1 MKTIITIAFILIS
14 LVSYVVCN
22 HYNTTTFDVFYNHDG
37 FQYLIE
43 QKRGK
48 EIAIARIYDMRD
60 FKHMAKHM
68 KCKG

>member
-1 MKTIITIAFILIS
+1 MKTIITIALILIS
-14 LVSYVVCN
+14 SLSYVSWDR
-22 HYNTTTFDVFYNHDG
+22 YNATSFDVFCNHDG

-43 QKRGK
+43 ERRGK
-48 EIAIARIYDMRD
+48 QIAIARLYDMRD